1 MGQQKGFKET
11 IDSIIDKRKKK
22 LPEIVAAKRQAQE
35 ELKALMTVQKA
46 INMVLAE
53 CSDSSV
59 SEPGKRALEA
69 TAHYSCE
76 LSKRIDALGTLE
88 RSFNRNTINIAVSG
102 AARSGKSTTLQ
113 KMSGLTD
120 EQLPSGSTKPL
131 TAVTS
136 RLFNSDK
143 RVAEVTFRSKR
154 SFVTDYLTPHL
165 NTLNEFLSKAN
176 AISVTTIDEFA
187 KAKLPDQL
195 EGDPSVAIKDS
206 LARLKDAQTSLPYFQ
221 EKLTGKTEKIPLS
234 ELKQYVA
241 YPTNEDENMEERG
254 EAHLQRLFLAVDDVK
269 IFHPFPVLDDA
280 RIGLVD
286 LPGLGEVSDTV
297 AHIHT
302 KSLTTDVDQIF
313 LIAKPSQESG
323 YVDRSI
329 GEVIDRL
336 REIQPGVDH
345 RCDLIAIGINV
356 EAGSEAGAKSLRDDI
371 RRKIN
376 SSLPNKQQF
385 TIHEYSAIDPERVAH
400 ELEYLLQHIA
410 NVQPHVDK
418 KNLVYAMSTSEV
430 EKWRRVTL
438 LETKAC
444 SDALQRLLPNPLE
457 QQHKLVQEISGAVID
472 AFEQL
477 EHSYEIATLAESETH
492 QLYNEQVD
500 DIHNHAE
507 TAIKNNLFLHGKTWK
522 DYSHG
527 ESVDPFSFY
536 RSETRRIRRE
546 LVSEY
551 CCLDRLYDENI
562 ERFKRTVLETL
573 LQSAGLD
580 CEFPR
585 ADQESAADEWLAKVD
600 NVLGKKLRDQ
610 QLHEAFELLRGL
622 TFQFRSNVFL
632 KIANNLDNL
641 KNPPSMMADPGSYR
655 GKIDK
660 AEYFSTG
667 SIENR
672 MERVHEVLMQD
683 AIEANDSIAEALH
696 ANHDGFG
703 ETLEFYAS
711 CFNDYLYRRD
721 VDHFKYVVIRGIVE
735 NFNVE
740 IPDETKDLAS
750 SLKRMEGA
758 LTDLES
764 ATASLRAAIT
774 QRDGNR

>member
-1 MGQQKGFKET
+1 MGQQNGFKDT
-11 IDSIIDKRKKK
+11 IDGIIAKRKRK
-22 LPEIVAAKRQAQE
+22 LPIIAAAKRQAQE

-46 INMVLAE
+46 LNTALAE
-53 CSDSSV
+53 CNDSSV
-59 SEPGKRALEA
+59 SDPGKRALEA
-69 TAHYSCE
+69 TTHYSCE
-76 LSKRIDALGTLE
+76 LSKRIDALRTLE
-88 RSFNRNTINIAVSG
+88 QSFNRNTINIAVSG

-136 RLFNSDK
+136 RLFNSNEN
-143 RVAEVTFRSKR
+143 VAKVTFRNKH

-165 NTLNEFLSKAN
+165 NTLNGFLGKAD
-176 AISVTTIDEFA
+176 AISVATIGVFA
-187 KAKLPDQL
+187 KAKLPVQL
-195 EGDPSVAIKDS
+195 EGDPSVAVKDS
-206 LARLKDAQTSLPYFQ
+206 LDRLKDAQTSLPYFQ

-241 YPTNEDENMEERG
+241 YPINEDENREERG
-254 EAHLQRLFLAVDDVK
+254 GVRLQRLFLAVDDVK
-269 IFHPFPVLDDA
+269 IFHSFPALDNA

-302 KSLTTDVDQIF
+302 KGLTTDVDQVF
-313 LIAKPSQESG
+313 HIAKPSQESG

-345 RCDLIAIGINV
+345 RCDLITIGVNV
-356 EAGSEAGAKSLRDDI
+356 EKGSEDGAESLCDDI

-376 SSLPNKQQF
+376 KSLPNSQQF
-385 TIHEYSAIDPERVAH
+385 VIRKYDAIDNDSVAR
-400 ELEYLLQHIA
+400 ELDYLLQHIA
-410 NVQPHVDK
+410 TVQPYVDK
-418 KNLVYAMSTSEV
+418 KNLAYAMSTNEV
-430 EKWRRVTL
+430 EKWRKATL
-438 LETKAC
+438 YETKAC
-444 SDALQRLLPNPLE
+444 SDALKRLLPNPLE
-457 QQHKLVQEISGAVID
+457 QKHKLVQEISGSIID

-477 EHSYEIATLAESETH
+477 EHSYEIAALAESETH

-500 DIHNHAE
+500 DIHDHAE

-522 DYSHG
+522 EYSHG

-562 ERFKRTVLETL
+562 EHFKQTVLDTF
-573 LQSAGLD
+573 LQSSGLHR
-580 CEFPR
+580 EFSR
-585 ADQESAADEWLAKVD
+585 ITQESTADKRLSTVD
-600 NVLGKKLRDQ
+600 DILGKKLRDQ

-632 KIANNLDNL
+632 KIANNLDDL
-641 KNPPSMMADPGSYR
+641 KNPPSMMPDPSSHR

-672 MERVHEVLMQD
+672 MERVHKVLMQD

-711 CFNDYLYRRD
+711 CFNNYLYRRD

-740 IPDETKDLAS
+740 IPGETKGLAS

-758 LTDLES
+758 LNALES
-764 ATASLRAAIT
+764 ATASLHTVVT
-774 QRDGNR
+774 QQDGNR